1 MAEQEN
7 KNQIPRSQNAER
19 ASDSVQSG
27 LTSKKPQLTIAEIQR
42 IAALPRKKMRVS
54 DTIQDV
60 IIDEKTGYVYF
71 PNPKPKNDTDLLLP
85 KRVPYTPTEHKE
97 ETPEKGEEPEDKEA
111 RTSLVVT
118 KTSSAEEKPKRKISM
133 IIAVACSIAVVA
145 IGAMSIPVL
154 KDYLPQGANM
164 SFSSGDEVAIGENV
178 SIVQVTRPLI
188 PGDMIG
194 ESDIQEATVSTE
206 TYNQITLQGTNLYQ
220 WQRADT
226 LLGMYVQEYI
236 PAGQYVSFASVGAAY
251 EPPQTLWHSD
261 TYIDI
266 PLTDE
271 QNAEKIYQPGEKV
284 KVTIRK
290 QTSSEKAEEGTS
302 KQLSGNGT
310 FTTINQSVT
319 IQEAVLPSATVCDV
333 LTGENADDS
342 LYQTLVEL
350 AAVPA
355 GEQADYIANA
365 VKREGFTDRF
375 NQQYLRIY
383 ATANDIALIG
393 DISDPESVS
402 IEIESTGEYSK
413 EDDARSSFVATAQA
427 TIQNINAV
435 LSQSTN
441 SAEEK

>member
-1 MAEQEN
+1 MSEQEN
-7 KNQIPRSQNAER
+7 MNQNEPNRSAEKP
-19 ASDSVQSG
+19 SDSV
-27 LTSKKPQLTIAEIQR
+27 KKEFLNQKSHLSIAEIQR
-42 IAALPRKKMRVS
+42 IAALPKKKMRVG

-60 IIDEKTGYVYF
+60 IVDAANGYVYF
-71 PNPKPKNDTDLLLP
+71 PNPTPKNDADLLLP
-85 KRVPYTPTEHKE
+85 RRVPYTPTEPKEEESKETVNSKE
-97 ETPEKGEEPEDKEA
+97 ETK
-111 RTSLVVT
+111 TSLVIT
-118 KTSSAEEKPKRKISM
+118 DKPSAEEKPKRKRGLV
-133 IIAVACSIAVVA
+133 IAAVCSIIVIA
-145 IGAMSIPVL
+145 IGAMSIPVI
-154 KDYLPQGANM
+154 KDYLPQGTNL
-164 SFSSGDEVAIGENV
+164 SFSSEDEVSIGKTV
-178 SIVQVTRPLI
+178 SIVQVVRPLI
-188 PGDMIG
+188 PGDIIS

-220 WQRADT
+220 WQRADS

-271 QNAEKIYQPGEKV
+271 QNAEKLYQPGEKV

-290 QTSSEKAEEGTS
+290 QTSTEKAEEGSS

-319 IQEAVLPSATVCDV
+319 IQEAVLPSVTICDV
-333 LTGENADDS
+333 LTGENADGS

-375 NQQYLRIY
+375 NQRYLRIY
-383 ATANDIALIG
+383 ASENDISLIG
-393 DISDPESVS
+393 DISDLENVT
-402 IEIESTGEYSK
+402 IQIESIGEYSK
-413 EDDARSSFVATAQA
+413 ENDTRSSFVATAQA
-427 TIQNINAV
+427 TIQNVNAV
-435 LSQSTN
+435 LAQSAN
-441 SAEEK
+441 AEEGK

>member
-1 MAEQEN
+1 MSEQEN
-7 KNQIPRSQNAER
+7 MNQNEPNRSTEKP
-19 ASDSVQSG
+19 SDSV
-27 LTSKKPQLTIAEIQR
+27 KKEFFNQKTHLSIAEIQR
-42 IAALPRKKMRVS
+42 IAALPKKKMRVG
-54 DTIQDV
+54 DTIQDI
-60 IIDEKTGYVYF
+60 IIDAANGYVYF
-71 PNPKPKNDTDLLLP
+71 PNPTPKNDTDLLLP

-97 ETPEKGEEPEDKEA
+97 ENPEETAKPKEETK
-111 RTSLVVT
+111 TSLVAT
-118 KTSSAEEKPKRKISM
+118 NKSSGEGKPKRKRGL
-133 IIAVACSIAVVA
+133 IIAAACSIIVIA
-145 IGAMSIPVL
+145 IGAMSIPVI
-154 KDYLPQGANM
+154 KDYLPQDANL
-164 SFSSGDEVAIGENV
+164 SFSSEDEVSIGKTV
-178 SIVQVTRPLI
+178 SIVQVVRPLI
-188 PGDMIG
+188 PGDIIS

-251 EPPQTLWHSD
+251 EPPQTLWHSN

-271 QNAEKIYQPGEKV
+271 QNAEKLYQPGEKV

-290 QTSSEKAEEGTS
+290 QTSTEKAEEGSS

-319 IQEAVLPSATVCDV
+319 IQEAVLPSVTICDV
-333 LTGENADDS
+333 LTGENADGS

-375 NQQYLRIY
+375 NQRYLRIY
-383 ATANDIALIG
+383 ASENDISLIG
-393 DISDPESVS
+393 DISDLENVT
-402 IEIESTGEYSK
+402 IQIESIGEYSK

-427 TIQNINAV
+427 TIQNVNAV
-435 LSQSTN
+435 FAQSANT
-441 SAEEK
+441 EEGK